1 MLRLKR
7 ADPDMRIEL
16 MPLIDVIFLILTFFV
31 YAMVMMVR
39 VDVLPVPMESYGSG
53 SSAES
58 APAVAI
64 TLRVD
69 GTIHVGQEETGLEH
83 MLDAVSRAQAK
94 DPDTVVY
101 LVLEEGLG
109 TTDRGPLLTAAWD
122 RLHRAGIDIKLVG
135 EPTGS
140 P

>member
-64 TLRVD
+64 TQRVD

-94 DPDTVVY
+94 DPDGRVP
-101 LVLEEGLG
+101 GAG
-109 TTDRGPLLTAAWD
+109 RGARHHRSRAAAHG
-122 RLHRAGIDIKLVG
+122 RMGPAASGRYRHQ
-135 EPTGS
+135 TGG
-140 P
+140 